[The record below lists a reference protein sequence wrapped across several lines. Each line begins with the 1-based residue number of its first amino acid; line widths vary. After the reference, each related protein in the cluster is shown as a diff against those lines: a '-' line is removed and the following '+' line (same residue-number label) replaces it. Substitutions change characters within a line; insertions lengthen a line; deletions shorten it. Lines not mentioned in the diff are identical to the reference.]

1 VLLDPG
7 EAEVLEL
14 LEVPVPEL
22 VPGVVVVE
30 DVLEDVLGEVLE
42 LPGELVLVELLGEVL
57 DDMLPL
63 ALIDGSHGIE
73 LPVVVLPGV
82 VLVCGMVLDGAVG
95 VAVCG
100 VGEAVCACGVA
111 V

>member
-1 VLLDPG
+1 M
-7 EAEVLEL
+7 
-14 LEVPVPEL
+14 PVPEL

-30 DVLEDVLGEVLE
+30 DVLEEVLGVLVEVLGE
-42 LPGELVLVELLGEVL
+42 LVLGEVL

-73 LPVVVLPGV
+73 LPGV
-82 VLVCGMVLDGAVG
+82 VLVCGMLLDGAVG